1 MLGIAKKS
9 SLTSSSN
16 SLGVFSMYVLAEFIL
31 VVVGILVAVSINNWN
46 ESRKDELQEQDY
58 LIDLLA
64 EYGSNLARLNNL
76 VELTENQ
83 RSNALQIA
91 NLYAEAY
98 QRGELIEDDFNLSLA
113 RVLFQEVQFR
123 PQTGVIAD
131 IINSGKLEIFTT
143 EIRSKI
149 ASWDGE
155 LTRIRFQEQEHA
167 RYRIRLM
174 ELLEDNGNIFS
185 FISSTVS
192 NLEINQSQFQTS
204 NTELLENEQFE
215 NLLVGFYL
223 TSRFMTASYLRPLI
237 GEMENTMNLIDARI
251 EALANAQAN

>member
-1 MLGIAKKS
+1 MLGVAKKS
-9 SLTSSSN
+9 LLTSPSN
-16 SLGVFSMYVLAEFIL
+16 SIRVFSMYVLSEFIL

-58 LIDLLA
+58 LLDLLA
-64 EYGSNLARLNNL
+64 EYGSNLERLNNL
-76 VELTENQ
+76 VELTESQ
-83 RSNALQIA
+83 QSNALQIA

-98 QRGELIEDDFNLSLA
+98 QREELTEDDFNLSLA
-113 RVLFQEVQFR
+113 RVLFQEVQYR

-167 RYRIRLM
+167 RYRIRLL
-174 ELLEDNGNIFS
+174 ELLENNGNIFS
-185 FISSTVS
+185 FVSSTVS
-192 NLEINQSQFQTS
+192 NLDINNSHFRAS
-204 NTELLENEQFE
+204 NTELIENEQFE

-223 TSRFMTASYLRPLI
+223 TSQFMTASYLRPLI
-237 GEMENTMNLIDARI
+237 DEIENTIELIGARIDALTK
-251 EALANAQAN
+251 A

>member
-1 MLGIAKKS
+1 MLGVAKKS
-9 SLTSSSN
+9 LLTSPSN
-16 SLGVFSMYVLAEFIL
+16 SIRVFSMYVLSEFIL

-58 LIDLLA
+58 LLDLLA
-64 EYGSNLARLNNL
+64 EYGSNLERLNNL
-76 VELTENQ
+76 VELTESQ
-83 RSNALQIA
+83 QSNALQIA

-98 QRGELIEDDFNLSLA
+98 QREELTEDDFNLSLA
-113 RVLFQEVQFR
+113 RVLFQEVQYR

-167 RYRIRLM
+167 RYRIRLL
-174 ELLEDNGNIFS
+174 ELLENNGNIFS
-185 FISSTVS
+185 FVSSTVS
-192 NLEINQSQFQTS
+192 NLEINNSQFRAS

-223 TSRFMTASYLRPLI
+223 TSQFMTASYLRPLI
-237 GEMENTMNLIDARI
+237 DEIENTIELIGARIDALTK
-251 EALANAQAN
+251 A

>member
-1 MLGIAKKS
+1 MIGVAKKS
-9 SLTSSSN
+9 SLTSSNN

-58 LIDLLA
+58 LIELLA
-64 EYGSNLARLNNL
+64 EYGSNLERLNNL

-83 RSNALQIA
+83 QSNALQIA
-91 NLYAEAY
+91 NFYAEAH
-98 QRGELIEDDFNLSLA
+98 QQEELIEDDFNLSLA
-113 RVLFQEVQFR
+113 RVLFQEVQYR

-167 RYRIRLM
+167 RYRIRLL

-185 FISSTVS
+185 FVSSTVS

-204 NTELLENEQFE
+204 NTDLLNNEQFE

-223 TSRFMTASYLRPLI
+223 TSQFMTASYLRPLI
-237 GEMENTMNLIDARI
+237 DEMENTIELIDARI
-251 EALANAQAN
+251 DALTNAQTN

>member
-1 MLGIAKKS
+1 MLGVAKKS

-46 ESRKDELQEQDY
+46 ERRKDELQEQDY

-64 EYGSNLARLNNL
+64 EYGSNLERLNNL

-83 RSNALQIA
+83 QSNALQIS
-91 NLYAEAY
+91 NFYAEAH
-98 QRGELIEDDFNLSLA
+98 QQEELIEDDFNLSLA

-123 PQTGVIAD
+123 PQTGVIVD
-131 IINSGKLEIFTT
+131 IINSGKLEIFTP
-143 EIRSKI
+143 EIRPKI

-174 ELLEDNGNIFS
+174 ELIEDNGNIFS
-185 FISSTVS
+185 WVSSRVS
-192 NLEINQSQFQTS
+192 NLEINSSQFQTR
-204 NTELLENEQFE
+204 NTDLLDNEQFE
-215 NLLVGFYL
+215 NLLIGFYL
-223 TSRFMTASYLRPLI
+223 TSQFMTAGYLRPLI
-237 GEMENTMNLIDARI
+237 DEMENTMELIDARI
-251 EALANAQAN
+251 DALANAQAN

>member
-1 MLGIAKKS
+1 MLGVAKKS
-9 SLTSSSN
+9 LLTSPSN
-16 SLGVFSMYVLAEFIL
+16 SIGVFSMYVLSEFIL

-58 LIDLLA
+58 LLDLLA
-64 EYGSNLARLNNL
+64 EYGSNLERLNNL
-76 VELTENQ
+76 VELTESQ
-83 RSNALQIA
+83 QSNALQIA

-98 QRGELIEDDFNLSLA
+98 QREELTEDDFNLSLA
-113 RVLFQEVQFR
+113 RVLFQEVQYR

-167 RYRIRLM
+167 RYRIRLL
-174 ELLEDNGNIFS
+174 ELLENNGNIFS
-185 FISSTVS
+185 FVSSTVS
-192 NLEINQSQFQTS
+192 NLEINNSQFRAS

-223 TSRFMTASYLRPLI
+223 TSQFMTASYLRPLI
-237 GEMENTMNLIDARI
+237 DEIENTIELIGARIDALTK
-251 EALANAQAN
+251 A

>member
-1 MLGIAKKS
+1 MLGVAKKS
-9 SLTSSSN
+9 LLTSPSN
-16 SLGVFSMYVLAEFIL
+16 SIRVFSMYVLSEFIL

-58 LIDLLA
+58 LLDLLA
-64 EYGSNLARLNNL
+64 EYGSNLERLNNL
-76 VELTENQ
+76 VELTESQ
-83 RSNALQIA
+83 QSNALQIA

-98 QRGELIEDDFNLSLA
+98 QREELTEDDFNLSLA
-113 RVLFQEVQFR
+113 RVLFQEVQYR

-167 RYRIRLM
+167 RYRIRLL
-174 ELLEDNGNIFS
+174 ELLENNGNIFS
-185 FISSTVS
+185 FVSSTVS
-192 NLEINQSQFQTS
+192 NLEINNSQFRAS

-223 TSRFMTASYLRPLI
+223 TSQFMTASYLRPLI
-237 GEMENTMNLIDARI
+237 DEIENTIELIGARIDA
-251 EALANAQAN
+251 LTNA